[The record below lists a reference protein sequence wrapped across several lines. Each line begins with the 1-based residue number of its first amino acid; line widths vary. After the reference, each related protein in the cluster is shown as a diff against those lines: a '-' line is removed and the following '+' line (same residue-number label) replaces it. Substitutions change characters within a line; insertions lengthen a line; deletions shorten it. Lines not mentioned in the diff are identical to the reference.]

1 MNPSPELIQQ
11 AKAGDIHAFALLYQ
25 SVYKDLYCFAL
36 YTLQHPQDAEDVV
49 SETVLDAF
57 SQLRTLREDGAFC
70 SWIFRI
76 LSNKCRRRIRDYIN
90 PPVELDDI
98 TNAHNAPAH
107 KAEGDLSVQTDVRRA
122 FAALPEDDRLIL
134 ALNLFAGYSSQE
146 IGEQLDMNPNT
157 VRSRQSRALKK
168 LEQMLS

>member
-1 MNPSPELIQQ
+1 MNPTPELIRQ
-11 AKAGDIHAFALLYQ
+11 AKAGDIHAFSLLYE
-25 SVYKDLYCFAL
+25 SVYKDLYRFAL

-57 SQLRTLREDGAFC
+57 AQIRALREDGAFC

-76 LSNKCRRRIRDYIN
+76 LSNKCRRRIRDYID
-90 PPVELDDI
+90 PPVELDEMTDAQA
-98 TNAHNAPAH
+98 AHTHRPEN
-107 KAEGDLSVQTDVRRA
+107 DLSVQTDVRRA
-122 FAALPEDDRLIL
+122 FASLAEDDRLIL

-168 LEQMLS
+168 LGQMLS

>member
-1 MNPSPELIQQ
+1 MNPTPELIRQ
-11 AKAGDIHAFALLYQ
+11 AKAGDIHAFSLLYE
-25 SVYKDLYCFAL
+25 SVYKDLYRFSL

-57 SQLRTLREDGAFC
+57 AQIRALREDGAFC

-76 LSNKCRRRIRDYIN
+76 LSNKCRRRIRDYID
-90 PPVELDDI
+90 PPVGLDEMTD
-98 TNAHNAPAH
+98 AQAAPAH
-107 KAEGDLSVQTDVRRA
+107 RPENDLSVQTDVRRA
-122 FAALPEDDRLIL
+122 FASLAEDDRLIL

-168 LEQMLS
+168 LGQMLS